1 MTNQST
7 VARFIL
13 QGFSDTPI
21 VNAFSTSVFL
31 IIYIF
36 GLMGNISIITVIIED
51 HQLHTPMYFFLKNL
65 SFLDVCYTSVTMPKA
80 IVNAILG
87 SKDISFTECVA
98 QLYLFFTMAA
108 TECFLLTAM
117 AYDRCMAIY
126 RPLFYGVIM
135 SRSLCWELVSTAWIL
150 GALYSIFHAI
160 NTFSLPFCGPNV
172 IDHFFC
178 DIPPVMRLSCADY
191 QVNEELIFIYSS
203 CIILGAFGLTLV
215 SYICIISTIIKI
227 NHVQGRWK
235 AFSTC
240 SSHLTNVLLFYG
252 TGSSMYLRPISN
264 YSPIQGRLT
273 AIFYSIITPTLN
285 PVIYC
290 MRNKEMMAALKKM
303 CHRIQR
309 KN

>member
-1 MTNQST
+1 
-7 VARFIL
+7 
-13 QGFSDTPI
+13 
-21 VNAFSTSVFL
+21 
-31 IIYIF
+31 
-36 GLMGNISIITVIIED
+36 MGDISIITVIIKD
-51 HQLHTPMYFFLKNL
+51 HQIYTPMYFFLKNL
-65 SFLDVCYTSVTMPKA
+65 SFLDMRYTPVTMPKA

-87 SKDISFTECVA
+87 SKDISFTECMA

-108 TECFLLTAM
+108 NAL
-117 AYDRCMAIY
+117 AYDNCMAIY

-135 SRSLCWELVSTAWIL
+135 TRNLYWEPVSTSWIF
-150 GALYSIFHAI
+150 GALCYIFHAV

-203 CIILGAFGLTLV
+203 CIILGAFGLTV
-215 SYICIISTIIKI
+215 VFHICIISTIIQT
-227 NHVQGRWK
+227 NHVQGHWK

-240 SSHLTNVLLFYG
+240 SSYLANGLLFYG
-252 TGSSMYLRPISN
+252 TGISMYLRPISN
-264 YSPIQGRLT
+264 YFPIRGRL
-273 AIFYSIITPTLN
+273 AVIFYSIITPTLN

-290 MRNKEMMAALKKM
+290 MKNTEMNAALKKM
-303 CHRIQR
+303 CHQIQR